1 MNDRKTEETRA
12 SYSAL
17 VADLGHPI
25 ILERDGQPVA
35 ALMSIEEYERYQA
48 LLKELSTVSAL
59 EARRAADRAVFG
71 ELVGCA
77 LSSGDPVWV
86 PAPEPHWRVP
96 YRGFDGTL
104 LAAVDVDARTR
115 AVSLTDDERA
125 ALLERVERLATADD
139 VPT

>member
-48 LLKELSTVSAL
+48 LLKELPAVSAL
-59 EARRAADRAVFG
+59 EARRAADRAVFDD
-71 ELVGCA
+71 LVGCA

-96 YRGFDGTL
+96 YRSFDGTL
-104 LAAVDVDARTR
+104 LAAVNVDARTR
-115 AVSLTDDERA
+115 AVSLTDEERA
-125 ALLERVERLATADD
+125 ALLERVERLATTDD
-139 VPT
+139 VLT